1 MTDPRVA
8 IYIRVSTT
16 HQIDKDS
23 LPMQRQ
29 DLIAYTKL
37 MLHTTNYVIF
47 EDAGYSGKNMDR
59 PRFQSMMKQIRQ
71 GLFTHVLVW
80 KIDRISRNLLD
91 FASMYEELKSLGVTF
106 VSKNEQFDTSTAMG
120 EAMLKIILVFAEL
133 ERNMTSERVT
143 ATMISRASNGQW
155 NGGRV
160 PFGYSYDSE
169 KKEFYINEKEAPIVR
184 LIHDT
189 YEQNSSLLNLTRIL
203 NDSGY
208 KTRAGNEWSPIS
220 VRIILK
226 NFWYTGCYQYNRL
239 KDGCRQKEKDQSEW
253 VTIPNHH
260 PALISLKQKERIVE
274 MLRSN
279 YKLIAANNIYYT
291 SNNVHVFGGLVTCAY
306 CGRRYI
312 ATTDTKKGWKMGR
325 YGCPTRRY
333 SKTKCTNNSVSDL
346 TLGDFVFNYF
356 VNLLKVQKHAKD
368 ITTTD
373 ELQRQLLS
381 GYTFSSVKGLSP
393 QSLLDTLRLIHT
405 LNPSEKIYGK
415 TKAIKKIAK
424 PDKQLFTLRAKQSKL
439 KRALDRLTTLYLY
452 SESSMSEA
460 DFVAK
465 KAEITD
471 NITKTEAEISELVK
485 TDIHSDITDS
495 EFLRKAS
502 EFVISQQLA
511 SRNYISYERL
521 ARTVDVN
528 ITREFIVG
536 TIEQIT
542 VRDGHIESILFRN
555 GLSHKF
561 IY

>member
-1 MTDPRVA
+1 
-8 IYIRVSTT
+8 
-16 HQIDKDS
+16 
-23 LPMQRQ
+23 
-29 DLIAYTKL
+29 
-37 MLHTTNYVIF
+37 
-47 EDAGYSGKNMDR
+47 
-59 PRFQSMMKQIRQ
+59 
-71 GLFTHVLVW
+71 
-80 KIDRISRNLLD
+80 
-91 FASMYEELKSLGVTF
+91 
-106 VSKNEQFDTSTAMG
+106 
-120 EAMLKIILVFAEL
+120 
-133 ERNMTSERVT
+133 
-143 ATMISRASNGQW
+143 
-155 NGGRV
+155 
-160 PFGYSYDSE
+160 
-169 KKEFYINEKEAPIVR
+169 
-184 LIHDT
+184 
-189 YEQNSSLLNLTRIL
+189 
-203 NDSGY
+203 
-208 KTRAGNEWSPIS
+208 
-220 VRIILK
+220 
-226 NFWYTGCYQYNRL
+226 
-239 KDGCRQKEKDQSEW
+239 
-253 VTIPNHH
+253 
-260 PALISLKQKERIVE
+260 
-274 MLRSN
+274 
-279 YKLIAANNIYYT
+279 
-291 SNNVHVFGGLVTCAY
+291 
-306 CGRRYI
+306 
-312 ATTDTKKGWKMGR
+312 MGR

-471 NITKTEAEISELVK
+471 NIAKTEAEISELVK

-555 GLSHKF
+555 GLYHKF